1 MEISEFSKPEP
12 CDDEPRKAKKNTAKS
27 RRRRRRRRSCRLNN
41 FASFATYFPRV
52 LRQVHTGLS
61 ISHEALNIMDSFV
74 KDMFELIAEEARR
87 LTRSSKRC
95 TIMSEDIQTAV
106 CLLLPGEIGKYAM
119 SEATKSV
126 IRYNTHRWTSSQVSD
141 YRKPDLRVLPLG
153 PILHL
158 QNISTPQENIKNL
171 INFASICVGCVICSM
186 ENHVLFS

>member
-1 MEISEFSKPEP
+1 MGNGGSAMAEPSSGNSEEGLVTKETCTSQMEISETDFSELEP
-12 CDDEPRKAKKNTAKS
+12 CDDEPRKEKKKTAKGC
-27 RRRRRRRRSCRLNN
+27 RRRRHCHSCRLNN

-61 ISHEALNIMDSFV
+61 LSHEALNIMDSFV
-74 KDMFELIAEEARR
+74 KDMFERIAEEAGC

-126 IRYNTHRWTSSQVSD
+126 IRYNTHR
-141 YRKPDLRVLPLG
+141 
-153 PILHL
+153 
-158 QNISTPQENIKNL
+158 
-171 INFASICVGCVICSM
+171 
-186 ENHVLFS
+186 